1 MEYIYPKL
9 TSFEQ
14 QNLKMEISKTNIP
27 LYIKT
32 RNIRIYVPYS
42 QPNDWTEWAEFF
54 LWTLMGSLG
63 VTKAKN
69 VLIYFFQTFFFF
81 NFVFLLYIFY
91 IYKYI

>member
-42 QPNDWTEWAEFF
+42 QPNDWTEWAE
-54 LWTLMGSLG
+54 
-63 VTKAKN
+63 
-69 VLIYFFQTFFFF
+69 
-81 NFVFLLYIFY
+81 IFETSAGCKD
-91 IYKYI
+91 IEIRILD